1 MHAANDSDG
10 TGPTFA
16 PDDTDTI
23 LVALA
28 FTDRNLGLRIR
39 SMMSH
44 IADVEVVDLDDADVV
59 LTDNAH
65 ARSGPHLVLQDRASM
80 DATPNGIDR
89 QAGPDVLEAAIRL
102 VAHGYRITAPRVER
116 ISSSISGL
124 DDTTHDPSEPLTARE
139 QQVLEKL
146 AAGASNKM
154 IARDLQISLATAKF
168 HVGSLL
174 AKLGAR
180 NRTDAV
186 TIGLK
191 LGILL
196 L

>member
-1 MHAANDSDG
+1 MHAADDSDG
-10 TGPTFA
+10 EEPTFVS
-16 PDDTDTI
+16 DNTETI
-23 LVALA
+23 LVGLA
-28 FTDRNLGLRIR
+28 FSDRNLGLRVR
-39 SMMSH
+39 SMISQM
-44 IADVEVVDLDDADVV
+44 AAVEVVDIDDADVI
-59 LTDNAH
+59 LTDVANAH
-65 ARSGPHLVLQDRASM
+65 TGPHLILQDRGSM
-80 DATPNGIDR
+80 DATANAVDKH
-89 QAGPDVLEAAIRL
+89 AGKDVLEAAICL

-116 ISSSISGL
+116 SRYSVSGF
-124 DDTTHDPSEPLTARE
+124 DDTAPEAVEPLTTRE

-154 IARDLQISLATAKF
+154 IARDLHISLATAKF

-186 TIGLK
+186 AIGLK